1 MCINRL
7 LFLLNMP
14 NVANLICQFPREPT
28 DDISSTYGLA
38 SWFSGAEA
46 TVIAD
51 TSEVESYRLYF
62 HDVPNR
68 VLNDTV
74 RRLHADG
81 IQFKITRK
89 ENCDFS
95 DEDDE

>member
-74 RRLHADG
+74 RRLTTCGWDS
-81 IQFKITRK
+81 IQDYTQGELRFQ
-89 ENCDFS
+89 
-95 DEDDE
+95 

>member
-14 NVANLICQFPREPT
+14 NVANLICQFPREPA
-28 DDISSTYGLA
+28 DDIINLYGLTT
-38 SWFSGAEA
+38 WFSGTET